1 MRDLKTNNNTTM
13 KKTPQEVADDILNSL
28 RVPNAPERIL
38 LEVYLE
44 KWKESI
50 RREVID
56 ELQNL

>member
-1 MRDLKTNNNTTM
+1 M

-38 LEVYLE
+38 LEAYLE

-50 RREVID
+50 RKEVF
-56 ELQNL
+56 EEVKNK

>member
-1 MRDLKTNNNTTM
+1 MRDLKTNNTTM

-50 RREVID
+50 RREVIE

>member
-1 MRDLKTNNNTTM
+1 M

-38 LEVYLE
+38 LEAYLK

-56 ELQNL
+56 ELQNI